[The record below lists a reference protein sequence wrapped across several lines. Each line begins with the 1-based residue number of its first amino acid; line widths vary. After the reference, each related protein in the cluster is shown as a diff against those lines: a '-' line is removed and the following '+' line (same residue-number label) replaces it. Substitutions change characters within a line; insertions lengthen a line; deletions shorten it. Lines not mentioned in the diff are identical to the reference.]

1 MEWQGR
7 TVRAERC
14 FCLVCFVLTFVLS
27 FPSLFPLLEVISSVT
42 NSPSGTTPAP
52 TRKAIQFASSAEL
65 PGALINFKAPKLGD
79 NTTAAAAVAST
90 ATATSEEEKKKRKKG
105 ADYERVTHSHEST
118 AAASSSSSS
127 SASGAR
133 LNDSYSADRDSAV
146 PVITAN
152 RLGDK
157 NSTSISTAVYSSD
170 DQVDNGNNLRHLSQ
184 SYAAVAAS
192 AAATVGDES
201 DLRSSSSSRAPDTI
215 FSDLHSS
222 PSSKGKNSAE
232 DDSRSPSQQQRV
244 DNRPKW

>member
-1 MEWQGR
+1 M
-7 TVRAERC
+7 
-14 FCLVCFVLTFVLS
+14 S

-65 PGALINFKAPKLGD
+65 PGAVINFKAPKLGD
-79 NTTAAAAVAST
+79 NTAAAAVAST
-90 ATATSEEEKKKRKKG
+90 TATSEEEKKKRKKG

-118 AAASSSSSS
+118 ASASSSSSS

-133 LNDSYSADRDSAV
+133 LNDSYSADRDSTV

-232 DDSRSPSQQQRV
+232 DDSRLPSQQQRV